1 MAEPL
6 NAKSYYIFGAHFFC
20 LKILTKIS
28 YENIFFK
35 KKKTC
40 CRELLWEVPPMTR
53 SRRKYQAGKAIWDPI
68 HYEVMRKKSDRQG
81 HLG

>member
-35 KKKTC
+35 KKKP
-40 CRELLWEVPPMTR
+40 VAGSYYGR
-53 SRRKYQAGKAIWDPI
+53 SRP
-68 HYEVMRKKSDRQG
+68 
-81 HLG
+81 